1 MATNSFTMRG
11 ATFARL
17 MHSPPIGL
25 ASDAVLESSLVTNS
39 PTMNTVGNSKKR
51 SVVEEAE
58 ECASYLKALGDSNRL
73 QIMKALRSSPLTVTD
88 ICLLLETEMANV
100 SHHLRVL
107 FHAGLVTTQR
117 EGKYVY
123 YQINKD
129 IFRSKMSGNLLD
141 LGCCSLEMRN

>member
-1 MATNSFTMRG
+1 MRVATTAMMTRSVPVR
-11 ATFARL
+11 
-17 MHSPPIGL
+17 L
-25 ASDAVLESSLVTNS
+25 ASNAALESSKVTIS
-39 PTMNTVGNSKKR
+39 PMMNTEGSSKKR

-58 ECASYLKALGDSNRL
+58 ECATYLKALGDSNRL

>member
-1 MATNSFTMRG
+1 MRVVTT
-11 ATFARL
+11 AMMTR
-17 MHSPPIGL
+17 SVPVRL
-25 ASDAVLESSLVTNS
+25 ASNAALESSEVTIS
-39 PTMNTVGNSKKR
+39 PMMNTEGSSKKR

-58 ECASYLKALGDSNRL
+58 ECATYLKALGDSNRL

>member
-1 MATNSFTMRG
+1 MRVATTAMMTRSVPVR
-11 ATFARL
+11 
-17 MHSPPIGL
+17 L
-25 ASDAVLESSLVTNS
+25 ASNAALESSKVTNS
-39 PTMNTVGNSKKR
+39 PTMNTEGSSKKR

-58 ECASYLKALGDSNRL
+58 ECATYLKALGDSNRL

>member
-1 MATNSFTMRG
+1 MRVVTT
-11 ATFARL
+11 AMMTR
-17 MHSPPIGL
+17 SVPVQL
-25 ASDAVLESSLVTNS
+25 ASNAALESSKVTIS
-39 PTMNTVGNSKKR
+39 PMMNTEGSSKKR

-58 ECASYLKALGDSNRL
+58 ECATYLKALGDSNRL